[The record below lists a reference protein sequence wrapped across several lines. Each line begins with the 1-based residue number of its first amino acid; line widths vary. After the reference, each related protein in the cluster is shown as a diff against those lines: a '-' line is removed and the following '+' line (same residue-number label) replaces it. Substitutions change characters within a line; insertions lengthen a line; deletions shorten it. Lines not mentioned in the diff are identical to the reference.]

1 MYIRKLRNR
10 SGSVSVQVI
19 QKVRGRYKVVK
30 TIGCATEQHMIE
42 QLESQARGVIE
53 ELSCQRQLFGFDTDQ
68 AVEDA
73 FSALANVSIRT
84 VSPELI
90 FGRIYDKIGFGTVG
104 EPLFRHLAHACR
116 FAGIASRE
124 ARVSRKT
131 GQLSLSGKYC
141 LIFFSYDYL
150 QHVFYFAA
158 KVLVIIYSSKFII
171 IL

>member
-90 FGRIYDKIGFGTVG
+90 FGRIYDKIGFGAVG
-104 EPLFRHLAHACR
+104 EPLFRHLVIARLAFPLSKLKTCEYLYRYQGVHL
-116 FAGIASRE
+116 GIDILIVLQPATRTI
-124 ARVSRKT
+124 AKKT
-131 GQLSLSGKYC
+131 IWYFDNF
-141 LIFFSYDYL
+141 LIFLML
-150 QHVFYFAA
+150 QQ
-158 KVLVIIYSSKFII
+158 
-171 IL
+171 